1 VRFVVVGALVMG
13 LPSLTCAQ
21 RASACGH
28 AGQPW
33 VSVAFTGT
41 AWTPELQAA
50 VLLDLRAGLALSG
63 IGACVLGT
71 EGSEAPLALLELDAA
86 NEDRVAVG
94 IALHDTL
101 TAKRVLRDVDLKSV
115 SSDARAL
122 ALAAAAEE
130 LLRASWAEL
139 ALEDAPPPDRPPPPE
154 VQRAVRR
161 SIAPARVGQR
171 DVAIGARAAIA
182 QHGGGLTLAGGELWL
197 ALWASETAGVELASG
212 LYEGFAERGPHGSV
226 DSRALGAAVSAI
238 FAIIPRGE
246 TIGLHALLGLA
257 LASVRVQ
264 GVELSDNGV
273 GDQGAGIDVHA
284 QLGLG
289 LSVAPWPAFALRA
302 ELAGGLP
309 LRSVAAQDAGRDV
322 ASTAG
327 IQLRATAG
335 AELRF

>member
-1 VRFVVVGALVMG
+1 M
-13 LPSLTCAQ
+13 
-21 RASACGH
+21 
-28 AGQPW
+28 
-33 VSVAFTGT
+33 SVAFSGPSWT
-41 AWTPELQAA
+41 AELQSA
-50 VLLDLRAGLALSG
+50 VLADLRAGLALSG

-71 EGSEAPLALLELDAA
+71 EGSEAPLALLRLDAA
-86 NEDRVAVG
+86 AADRVAVG
-94 IALHDTL
+94 IELHDTL
-101 TAKRVLRDVDLKSV
+101 TAKRVLRDVDLKPV
-115 SSDARAL
+115 SPDARAL

-161 SIAPARVGQR
+161 SIAPSRVGQR
-171 DVAIGARAAIA
+171 DFALGARASVA
-182 QHGGGLTLAGGELWL
+182 QHGGGLTLIGGELWL
-197 ALWASETAGVELASG
+197 CLWASEAVGVELASG
-212 LYEGFAERGPHGSV
+212 LYEGLAERGPHGAV
-226 DSRALGAAVSAI
+226 DSRALGAAIAAL

-246 TIGLHALLGLA
+246 TIGLQAMLGLA

-273 GDQGAGIDVHA
+273 GEQGAGIDVHA

-289 LSVAPWPAFALRA
+289 ASVAPWPALALRA
-302 ELAGGLP
+302 ELSGGLP

-327 IQLRATAG
+327 IQLRAALG
-335 AELRF
+335 AEVRF